1 MKHYAHSAIVIES
14 HYKELNM
21 FGIDLEKA
29 VKESPMFKQL
39 KDEFL
44 AMQRA
49 ILDLENRVEE
59 LEHINAHKE

>member
-1 MKHYAHSAIVIES
+1 
-14 HYKELNM
+14 M